1 MQKCPVCHHSFDTP
15 FCPICGYDRSA
26 DAELS
31 PTLSPLSGDLPSVS
45 ARSRERSALVSCPGC
60 GGTAFS
66 LEKETGL
73 ARCRVCGRTHRVAP
87 ARRRI
92 IAIAAGDA
100 HTAVLYDDGTVRC
113 VGKNNCGQCNTGS
126 WRNIVA
132 IAGGFECTYGLRAD
146 GTVAAVGNNFDGK
159 SMVHTLK
166 GIRSICTGKG
176 SQTIFLR
183 MDGTAAA
190 LGQNDNGECNVSRW
204 EKIVAIKDNINV

>member
-1 MQKCPVCHHSFDTP
+1 MQKCPVCHHSFDSP
-15 FCPICGYDRSA
+15 FCPTCGYDRSA

-31 PTLSPLSGDLPSVS
+31 PTLSPLSGALPSVS

-113 VGKNNCGQCNTGS
+113 VGKNNWGQCNTGS

-132 IAGGFECTYGLRAD
+132 IAGGFQSTYGLRD
-146 GTVAAVGNNFDGK
+146 RK
-159 SMVHTLK
+159 SV
-166 GIRSICTGKG
+166 
-176 SQTIFLR
+176 
-183 MDGTAAA
+183 
-190 LGQNDNGECNVSRW
+190 V
-204 EKIVAIKDNINV
+204 